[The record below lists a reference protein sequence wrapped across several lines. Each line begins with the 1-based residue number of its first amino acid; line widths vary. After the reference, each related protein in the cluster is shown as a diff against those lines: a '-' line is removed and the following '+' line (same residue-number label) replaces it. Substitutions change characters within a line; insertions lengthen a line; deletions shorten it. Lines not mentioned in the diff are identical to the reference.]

1 MNGLEVQLDNATSEN
16 LKLKSSTFDLD
27 FKINHYSIQVEQT
40 QKRIK
45 FYQEKQTK
53 LLRDLE
59 QASALQDKELRRL
72 ASDLDFNK
80 KDLDKM
86 KREALIKQDELRRLE
101 ASNQK
106 V

>member
-1 MNGLEVQLDNATSEN
+1 M
-16 LKLKSSTFDLD
+16 
-27 FKINHYSIQVEQT
+27 
-40 QKRIK
+40 
-45 FYQEKQTK
+45 
-53 LLRDLE
+53 RDLE